1 LSPPVNG
8 WRREKETGRK
18 RLTRAAALKR
28 NAVVAQA
35 MKKPGKTKISEEDW
49 NRYLDAVRRKTSR
62 AGNEKQAGTDKEN
75 ENDSK

>member
-1 LSPPVNG
+1 
-8 WRREKETGRK
+8 
-18 RLTRAAALKR
+18 LTRAAALKR
-28 NAVVAQA
+28 DAVVAQE

-62 AGNEKQAGTDKEN
+62 AGNEKRAGADKEN